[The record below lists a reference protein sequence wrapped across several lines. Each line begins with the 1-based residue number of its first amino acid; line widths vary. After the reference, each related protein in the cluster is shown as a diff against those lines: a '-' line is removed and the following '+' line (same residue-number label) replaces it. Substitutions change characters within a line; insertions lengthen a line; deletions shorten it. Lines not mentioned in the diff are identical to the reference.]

1 MIHVFKKGGERGTPP
16 NDYSIECINEDAAD
30 EYIAEGWFLSLDEAL
45 SVSEDESGEHHS
57 DHDGDADG
65 DEREQQVEQ
74 VEQVEQVSVADANG
88 DGKLSID
95 EARAYLDGA
104 GVTYE
109 EGTHWKKVVALAE
122 QHMKG
127 ER

>member
-1 MIHVFKKGGERGTPP
+1 MIHVFKKGGERGNPP

-30 EYIAEGWFLSLDEAL
+30 KYIADGWFLSLDEAL
-45 SVSEDESGEHHS
+45 SAGLS
-57 DHDGDADG
+57 
-65 DEREQQVEQ
+65 QV
-74 VEQVEQVSVADANG
+74 DTDG

-95 EARAYLDGA
+95 EARAYLESV

-109 EGTHWKKVVALAE
+109 DGLHWKKVVALAE

-127 ER
+127 E